1 MNRISLSKSTA
12 DTSCTRDGGHLLL
25 LVYYFNTRACSNI
38 DGAFTLRFLNEIKN
52 RIVLFF

>member
-1 MNRISLSKSTA
+1 MNRMSLSKSTA